1 MRKRSADLDVNEPEL
16 PWQRKT
22 PKKMELYFG
31 YGPTANHQFISVDDL
46 FPKIYFDPYD
56 NAIKAIEDRFNQQD
70 FKNYAALQ
78 ELILYVIKGEKYEEH
93 LEIIK
98 TVYGDDLN
106 YILLDTQL
114 ELLPET
120 FENGVSDVEE
130 LLGAYRN
137 LDKAKRTLLSEV
149 MKVVKLI
156 IVLPATN
163 AVSERSFSAL
173 KLFKVYHLN

>member
-1 MRKRSADLDVNEPEL
+1 M
-16 PWQRKT
+16 
-22 PKKMELYFG
+22 
-31 YGPTANHQFISVDDL
+31 DDS
-46 FPKIYFDPYD
+46 FRKIYFDAYD

-78 ELILYVIKGEKYEEH
+78 EQILHAIKGERYEEH

-106 YILLDTQL
+106 YILLETQL

-120 FENGVSDVEE
+120 FENGVSDVKE
-130 LLGAYRN
+130 LLDAFRN
-137 LDKAKRTLLSEV
+137 LDKAKRTLLSGV

-156 IVLPATN
+156 IVLSATN

-173 KLFKVYHLN
+173 KRVKTYLRSTTSANRLNHLMMLHVHKDNTDRLDNEDICSDFI